1 MATVAGPKIAAVAQQ
16 IIDDIRRRKLRPGD
30 PYLNTA
36 ETAQLLRVS
45 GSTVNRA
52 LQLLAQRG
60 VIRRRQRQGT
70 LIAADEAQSTLQRV
84 HIVIREDHLRTEGL
98 WADGVLFGLQSAL
111 PGVDVQFNFRPQSE
125 ETEYVE
131 RLIDDVLRVRQTA
144 GFVLIRASVAAQ
156 RLVVA
161 SGLPAVVSGTLQP
174 SVTGLPSVERD
185 QRQIGTLLAEHL
197 LKQGCRQFLVLLR
210 DRITAGD
217 HAMLDGAH
225 ATLAA
230 AGIKLANVALRC
242 LPTDEEAIAAEAAA
256 QLAKSTTCVGCLCRS
271 VPLAQGVESATKL
284 LRLSA
289 KRRPIIAV
297 ADVAHTADISPPY
310 ACTQTTI
317 TPLEYGAELGRMLAA
332 AARGDRPD
340 PYRRIIPVCL
350 HLPTGRRSRPKTFR

>member
-16 IIDDIRRRKLRPGD
+16 IIDDIRRRNLRPGD

-70 LIAADEAQSTLQRV
+70 LIAADEAQSTLRRV

-131 RLIDDVLRVRQTA
+131 RLIDDVLRARQTA

-185 QRQIGTLLAEHL
+185 QHQIGALLAEHL
-197 LKQGCRQFLVLLR
+197 LKQGCRQFLIMLR

-225 ATLAA
+225 AALAK
-230 AGIKLANVALRC
+230 AGIKLADVALRC

-256 QLAKSTTCVGCLCRS
+256 QLAKSTNRVGCLCRS
-271 VPLAQGVESATKL
+271 VPLAQGVESATKS
-284 LRLSA
+284 LRLPA
-289 KRRPIIAV
+289 KRRPVIAV
-297 ADVAHTADISPPY
+297 ADVAHTADIPSPY

-317 TPLEYGAELGRMLAA
+317 TPLEYGAELGRVLAA
-332 AARGDRPD
+332 TACGSRPE
-340 PYRRIIPVCL
+340 PYRRVIPVCL
-350 HLPTGRRSRPKTFR
+350 RLPAGKRSRPAASR